1 MLGADDPTVLEW
13 AAREGRI
20 LLTDDRATMPEF
32 TYRRIQ
38 AGRPMP
44 GVFVLNDRLST
55 RQAIEEIVLLASKS
69 EASEWAGIVLDL
81 PL

>member
-1 MLGADDPTVLEW
+1 
-13 AAREGRI
+13 
-20 LLTDDRATMPEF
+20 
-32 TYRRIQ
+32 
-38 AGRPMP
+38 MP